1 MANTVDVSSVSNS
14 LGVWICALIAVSVI
28 LIQSVLYVRLAFKN
42 AEKVGLTKQ
51 QCVKGLRSGIIS
63 SIGPA
68 ISVFVVVFGMAAVIG
83 GPLTWMRLSMIGSSP
98 TELSAAQV
106 GAQTLGVELGS
117 QDYDL
122 TALATSWWTMSVNG
136 LGWLLVVVLFT
147 HRMEKLRQKIG
158 GGDSKWVSIL
168 AAAATLGLFGY
179 LSAPNILAGGGKLAA
194 VLGGALSMA
203 LLSSLS
209 KKINWLKEYALGFAL
224 IIGMVAGTIVG

>member
-106 GAQTLGVELGS
+106 G
-117 QDYDL
+117 DKP
-122 TALATSWWTMSVNG
+122 
-136 LGWLLVVVLFT
+136 LV
-147 HRMEKLRQKIG
+147 
-158 GGDSKWVSIL
+158 
-168 AAAATLGLFGY
+168 
-179 LSAPNILAGGGKLAA
+179 
-194 VLGGALSMA
+194 
-203 LLSSLS
+203 
-209 KKINWLKEYALGFAL
+209 
-224 IIGMVAGTIVG
+224 

>member
-1 MANTVDVSSVSNS
+1 MTSNVSVSTVSNS
-14 LGVWICALIAVSVI
+14 LGVWICALIAVSVV
-28 LIQSVLYVRLAFKN
+28 LVQSILYVRLAFKN
-42 AEKVGLTKQ
+42 AEKVGLSKQ

-63 SIGPA
+63 SIGPS

-117 QDYDL
+117 PDYDL

-179 LSAPNILAGGGKLAA
+179 LSAPNILVGGGKLAA

-203 LLSSLS
+203 FLS
-209 KKINWLKEYALGFAL
+209 KLSKNINWLKEYALGFAL
-224 IIGMVAGTIVG
+224 IIGMVAGTIIG

>member
-1 MANTVDVSSVSNS
+1 MSSNVNVSTVSNS

-28 LIQSVLYVRLAFKN
+28 LVQSILYVRLAFKN

-51 QCVKGLRSGIIS
+51 QCIKGLRSGMIS
-63 SIGPA
+63 SIGPS

-83 GPLTWMRLSMIGSSP
+83 GPLTWMRLSMIGSSA

-106 GAQTLGVELGS
+106 GAQTLGLELGS
-117 QDYDL
+117 PDYDL

-179 LSAPNILAGGGKLAA
+179 LSAPNILVGGGKLAA

-203 LLSSLS
+203 FLS
-209 KKINWLKEYALGFAL
+209 KLSKNINWLKEYALGFAL
-224 IIGMVAGTIVG
+224 IIGMVAGTIIG